1 LNTCPHFGT
10 CGGCSLQ
17 DLSPADY
24 AAAKRAAVQNALM
37 KAGVNAEVL
46 APVIVPPRTRRRAV
60 FKIKSLPEGLHIGFH
75 AAKTHTV
82 IDMHHCEV
90 LTPGLFALVGALRQ
104 KLEPLF
110 GLGEAAEL
118 HVTQSDTGFD
128 CAFRWRA
135 QVTPTLRAALSSAL
149 SGLGIARLTM
159 GREIV
164 FETALPAV
172 TLGGVKVVLPSN
184 PFLQS
189 TAEGEAALQARV
201 LEAVAKAK
209 TVADLFAGVGT
220 FALPLA
226 RKAKVHA
233 VEQDAPAL
241 AALAEAAKA
250 FAPVGSGAKGLKPVT
265 TETRDLFK
273 LPLTS
278 LELNAYDAVVLDPPR
293 AGAEAQAHALAKSK
307 VRTIAY
313 VSCDASSFARDA
325 ALLVKG
331 GYRMGPVTPI
341 DQFLW
346 SSHIELAGSFRRP

>member
-110 GLGEAAEL
+110 GVGEAAEL

-233 VEQDAPAL
+233 VEQEAPAL

-293 AGAEAQAHALAKSK
+293 AGAEAQARALAKSK

-313 VSCDASSFARDA
+313 VSCDAFSFARDA
-325 ALLVKG
+325 ALLVAG

-346 SSHIELAGSFRRP
+346 SSHIELAGSFTRP